1 MTEFRIRE
9 AARLLGV
16 SDDTVRR
23 WVNDGKLTTGTDAS
37 GVQVV
42 DGRSLAEHAKRLAA
56 GTDHSGSGGNSGGGD
71 TEPVR
76 RSARNTFTGIVTKVD
91 VDGVMAV
98 VEMHSGPH
106 RLVSIMTREA
116 VEELELEIGSRA
128 TALVKATHVVVETP
142 R

>member
-42 DGRSLAEHAKRLAA
+42 DGGSLAEHVKHLA
-56 GTDHSGSGGNSGGGD
+56 TGGD
-71 TEPVR
+71 EDPVR

-116 VEELELEIGSRA
+116 VEELELEVGSRA
-128 TALVKATHVVVETP
+128 TALVKSTHVIVETP

>member
-42 DGRSLAEHAKRLAA
+42 DGRSLAEHVKHLA
-56 GTDHSGSGGNSGGGD
+56 TGGD
-71 TEPVR
+71 EDPVR

-116 VEELELEIGSRA
+116 VEELELEVGSRA
-128 TALVKATHVVVETP
+128 TALVKSTHVIVETP

>member
-9 AARLLGV
+9 VARLLGV

-42 DGRSLAEHAKRLAA
+42 DGRSLAEHVKHLA
-56 GTDHSGSGGNSGGGD
+56 TGGD
-71 TEPVR
+71 EDPVR

-116 VEELELEIGSRA
+116 VEELELEVGSRA
-128 TALVKATHVVVETP
+128 TALVKSTHVIVETP

>member
-1 MTEFRIRE
+1 M
-9 AARLLGV
+9 GV

-56 GTDHSGSGGNSGGGD
+56 GTDQSEGSGES
-71 TEPVR
+71 EPVR

-128 TALVKATHVVVETP
+128 TALVKATHVIVETP

>member
-1 MTEFRIRE
+1 MTDFRIRD

-23 WVNDGKLTTGTDAS
+23 WVQDGKLRTTVDSS

-42 DGRSLAEHAKRLAA
+42 QGRSLAEHVKHLA
-56 GTDHSGSGGNSGGGD
+56 SGGD
-71 TEPVR
+71 EDPVR
-76 RSARNTFTGIVTKVD
+76 RSARNTFTGIVTQVD

-116 VEELELEIGSRA
+116 VEDLELEVGSRA
-128 TALVKATHVVVETP
+128 TALVKATQVIVETP